1 MELESYTFVLLKR
14 GPRAAEYSGEELD
27 RLQEQHLAHLRAMT
41 EQGHLLI
48 AGPFSEQP
56 DESLRGFC
64 LYRTDL
70 EETRRLAES
79 DPSVQAGRMA
89 VDIMTWWTKRGSL
102 RLGAPG
108 DAPAS

>member
-1 MELESYTFVLLKR
+1 MELDSYSFVLLKR
-14 GPRAAEYSGEELD
+14 GPRAHEFSDEELD
-27 RLQEQHLAHLRAMT
+27 RLQEQHLAHLDAMR
-41 EQGHLLI
+41 EQGHLLF
-48 AGPFSEQP
+48 AGPFSDQP

-64 LYRTDL
+64 LYRTDA

-89 VDIMTWWTKRGSL
+89 VEVMTWWTKRGSL
-102 RLGAPG
+102 RQDEPG